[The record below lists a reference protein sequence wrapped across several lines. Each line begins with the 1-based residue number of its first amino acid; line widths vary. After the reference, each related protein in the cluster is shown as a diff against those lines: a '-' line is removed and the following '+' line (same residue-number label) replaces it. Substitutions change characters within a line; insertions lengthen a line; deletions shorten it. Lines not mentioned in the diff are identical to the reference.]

1 MQDKQPVSYSS
12 RALTPTQVH
21 YAQIEKEL
29 LAIVF
34 ACHKYVLCIDYYSK
48 WVDIMKLDNE
58 TSKDVI
64 THLKSMFARY
74 GVPDLVISDNG
85 PQYANAE
92 FAAFSKSYEFQ
103 HQTSSPYH
111 VPSNGEAERAV
122 RR

>member
-34 ACHKYVLCIDYYSK
+34 ACHKYVLCIDYYNK

-103 HQTSSPYH
+103 HHTSSPYH